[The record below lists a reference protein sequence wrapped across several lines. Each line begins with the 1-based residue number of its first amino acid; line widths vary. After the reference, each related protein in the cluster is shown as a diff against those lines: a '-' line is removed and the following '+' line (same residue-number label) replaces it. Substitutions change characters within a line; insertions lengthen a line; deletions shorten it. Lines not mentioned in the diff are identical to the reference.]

1 VSPASRPALPIRP
14 SSAKLPA
21 YAEPTPARANPRP
34 GTRANRAGSRPLF
47 EFEVQATDGPAR
59 AGVLDLPHGQVR
71 TPVFMP
77 VGTQATVKTLT
88 PEEVEGLGAQIILGN
103 TYHLYLR
110 PGHDVVRQM
119 GGLHGFGGWK
129 KPMLTDSGGFQVFSL
144 SDISTIGEDGVE
156 FQSHIDGSRHLFTPE
171 RVMGI
176 ERALGADIIMAF
188 DQCPPGQS
196 SRELATEAYE
206 RTLRWLARCRTAFD
220 RIVAED
226 GDAPR
231 QTLFPI
237 VQGGI
242 HADLRVASA
251 RGTLASGDWH
261 GIAIGGLSVGEP
273 KPLMHEMLDAVRPEL
288 PDRLPRYLM
297 GVGYP
302 DDLLEAIGRGIDM
315 FDCVAPTR
323 NGRNGAVW
331 ITAEGQVNIK
341 QRRFLTDAGPL
352 DPECG
357 CYTCRTYTR
366 AYLRHLFVA
375 GEGLSMRLLSIHNL
389 HFLVNLANQ
398 AREHII
404 TGDYAGW
411 SRAWIERFAA
421 GKAAAGKS

>member
-1 VSPASRPALPIRP
+1 MFDFQIHA
-14 SSAKLPA
+14 
-21 YAEPTPARANPRP
+21 AEGA
-34 GTRANRAGSRPLF
+34 
-47 EFEVQATDGPAR
+47 AR
-59 AGVLDLPHGQVR
+59 AGTLALPHGEVK

-110 PGHDVVRQM
+110 PGPDVVKTM
-119 GGLHGFGGWK
+119 GGLHGFQNWHR
-129 KPMLTDSGGFQVFSL
+129 PILTDSGGFQVFSL
-144 SDISTIGEDGVE
+144 ADISTIGEDVVE

-171 RVMGI
+171 RVMEI
-176 ERALGADIIMAF
+176 ERALGADVIMAF

-196 SRELATEAYE
+196 SREVATEAYE
-206 RTLRWLARCRTAFD
+206 RTLRWLDRCRVHFD
-220 RIVAED
+220 ALRRED
-226 GDAPR
+226 GRADA

-242 HADLRVASA
+242 HPELRVASA
-251 RGTLASGDWH
+251 RATLSAGDWH

-273 KPLMHEMLDAVRPEL
+273 KPKMHAMLEALEPEL
-288 PDRLPRYLM
+288 PPRLPRYLM

-302 DDLLEAIGRGIDM
+302 DDLLEAIGRGVDM

-331 ITAEGQVNIK
+331 IAGEGQVNIK

-352 DPECG
+352 DPDCG

-366 AYLRHLFVA
+366 AYLRHLFTA
-375 GEGLSMRLLSIHNL
+375 GEALSMRLLSIHNL
-389 HFLVNLANQ
+389 HFLVSLASQ
-398 AREHII
+398 AREKII
-404 TGDYAGW
+404 AGEFAGW
-411 SRAWIERFAA
+411 SRAWLERFHA
-421 GKAAAGKS
+421 GTAPRASA